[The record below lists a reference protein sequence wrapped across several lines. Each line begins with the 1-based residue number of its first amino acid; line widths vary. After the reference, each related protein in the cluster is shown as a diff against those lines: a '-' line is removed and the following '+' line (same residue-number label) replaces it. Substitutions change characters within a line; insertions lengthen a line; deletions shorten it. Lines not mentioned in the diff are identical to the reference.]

1 MIPLPPGVP
10 AAVPVSYYLIL
21 SAILFCI
28 GVAGFIYRKNIITV
42 FMSIELMLNAA
53 NLGFIAFSRIHESM
67 DGHVLAM
74 MGMAVAAAE
83 AALALAVVILLHK
96 HKGKLDTNVFSLLKG

>member
-1 MIPLPPGVP
+1 MIQNF
-10 AAVPVSYYLIL
+10 LIL
-21 SAILFCI
+21 SVILFSI
-28 GVAGFIYRKNIITV
+28 GILGVITRRNVFTV

-53 NLGFIAFSRIHESM
+53 NLSFIAFARLHESM

-74 MGMAVAAAE
+74 MVMAVAAAE

>member
-1 MIPLPPGVP
+1 MIEN
-10 AAVPVSYYLIL
+10 YLIL
-21 SAILFCI
+21 SIILFSLGI
-28 GVAGFIYRKNIITV
+28 LGVISRRNVFTV

-53 NLGFIAFSRIHESM
+53 NLSFIAFSRLHESM
-67 DGHVLAM
+67 DGQVLALLV
-74 MGMAVAAAE
+74 MAVAAAE

>member
-1 MIPLPPGVP
+1 MI
-10 AAVPVSYYLIL
+10 ADYLIL
-21 SAILFCI
+21 SIILFCI
-28 GVAGFIYRKNIITV
+28 GLLGVVSRRNVFTV

-53 NLGFIAFSRIHESM
+53 NLAFVAFARLHESM

-74 MGMAVAAAE
+74 MVMAVAAAE

-96 HKGKLDTNVFSLLKG
+96 HKSKLDTNVFSLLKG

>member
-1 MIPLPPGVP
+1 VIQN
-10 AAVPVSYYLIL
+10 YLIL
-21 SAILFCI
+21 SIILFCI
-28 GVAGFIYRKNIITV
+28 GILGVVSRRNVLVI

-53 NLGFIAFSRIHESM
+53 NLAFVAFSRFHESM

-74 MGMAVAAAE
+74 MVMAVAAAE

-96 HKGKLDTNVFSLLKG
+96 HKGKLDSNVFSLLKG

>member
-1 MIPLPPGVP
+1 MIID
-10 AAVPVSYYLIL
+10 YLTL
-21 SAILFCI
+21 SIILFCI
-28 GVAGFIYRKNIITV
+28 GILGVVSRRNVFTV

-53 NLGFIAFSRIHESM
+53 NLAFVTFARLHESM
-67 DGHVLAM
+67 DGHVLALM
-74 MGMAVAAAE
+74 VMAVAAAE

>member
-1 MIPLPPGVP
+1 MIQN
-10 AAVPVSYYLIL
+10 YLIL
-21 SAILFCI
+21 SIILFCLGI
-28 GVAGFIYRKNIITV
+28 LGVVSRRNVFTV

-53 NLGFIAFSRIHESM
+53 NLSFLAFSRLHESM
-67 DGHVLAM
+67 NGHVLALLV
-74 MGMAVAAAE
+74 MAVAAAE

>member
-1 MIPLPPGVP
+1 MIQN
-10 AAVPVSYYLIL
+10 YLIL
-21 SAILFCI
+21 SIILFCLGI
-28 GVAGFIYRKNIITV
+28 LGVVSRRNVFTV

-53 NLGFIAFSRIHESM
+53 NLAFLAFARLHQSM
-67 DGHVLAM
+67 DGHVLALLV
-74 MGMAVAAAE
+74 MAVAAAE

>member
-1 MIPLPPGVP
+1 MIHSYLT
-10 AAVPVSYYLIL
+10 VSI
-21 SAILFCI
+21 ILFCI
-28 GVAGFIYRKNIITV
+28 GILGVISRRNVFTV

-53 NLGFIAFSRIHESM
+53 NLAFVAFARLHVSM
-67 DGHVLAM
+67 DGHVLALM
-74 MGMAVAAAE
+74 VMAVAAAE